1 MPRIYI
7 RHLRV
12 GDDAIDVHQHVNNQ
26 EFLRWM
32 QEIAIEHSSAQ
43 GWPMERYLKSGASWY
58 VRSHFIEY
66 LRPALLGDDLQVC
79 TWISDM
85 QERSSPRQTLFL
97 RVSDRRIL
105 ARAETQWIFVNLKN
119 GRPVAIPEALRTAFE
134 IVKSEEEV
142 LSELERLAQGSGAI
156 VA

>member
-1 MPRIYI
+1 
-7 RHLRV
+7 
-12 GDDAIDVHQHVNNQ
+12 
-26 EFLRWM
+26 
-32 QEIAIEHSSAQ
+32 
-43 GWPMERYLKSGASWY
+43 MERYLKSGASWY